1 MQLYYYDTAYHISPN
16 LFNLYLFWTEYAT
29 VGYMAKR
36 IQMRKNRF
44 LAIQKMAEQKKS
56 GHDTLSHA
64 QSHQQSRSSHGNMS
78 GHNTISGHN
87 TLTGHN
93 TMSHGLSG
101 HGLPPSHIASYGGH
115 DSHPRHSHSSHSGHG
130 GQILSG
136 DMDHLPR
143 QAVSVFV
150 ISDLLTKKKKTRF
163 YYIPDT
169 C

>member
-1 MQLYYYDTAYHISPN
+1 
-16 LFNLYLFWTEYAT
+16 
-29 VGYMAKR
+29 MAKR

-64 QSHQQSRSSHGNMS
+64 HSHQQTRSSHGNMS
-78 GHNTISGHN
+78 GHNT
-87 TLTGHN
+87 LTGHN
-93 TMSHGLSG
+93 TLSHGLSS

-115 DSHPRHSHSSHSGHG
+115 DSHPRHSHSGHSSHG
-130 GQILSG
+130 GQIL

-150 ISDLLTKKKKTRF
+150 ISDLLTKKKLGSIIYQIPASIF
-163 YYIPDT
+163 YKSQIYSRRY
-169 C
+169 